1 MDEQHMQLIED
12 IYREVKRLGDFMHA
26 NLPEGRE
33 KSLAITKLQECQM
46 WADQAVVQSIAKA
59 EPDA

>member
-1 MDEQHMQLIED
+1 MDEEHMQLIED
-12 IYREVKRLGDFMHA
+12 IYRAVKRLGDFIHD

-46 WADQAVVQSIAKA
+46 WADQAVVQSIAEA